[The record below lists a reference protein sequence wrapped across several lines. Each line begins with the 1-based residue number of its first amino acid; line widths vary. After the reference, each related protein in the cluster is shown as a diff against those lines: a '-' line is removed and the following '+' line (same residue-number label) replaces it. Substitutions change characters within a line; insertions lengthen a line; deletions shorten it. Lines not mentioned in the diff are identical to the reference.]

1 MRDKLIKLMK
11 EEISNGGYSFK
22 LTDRCCDIAMET
34 LVDYLIA
41 NGVIVP
47 PCKIGDTV
55 YYPVFEIDK
64 VLLYKVISIKLN
76 SKGLYVVCENH
87 LSKSQMTHRAT
98 QIGKT
103 IFLTKEEAER
113 ALAEERKKNEIT

>member
-1 MRDKLIKLMK
+1 MRDKLIELISQMQDCGEK
-11 EEISNGGYSFK
+11 E
-22 LTDRCCDIAMET
+22 TDFTTHIRTNERLA
-34 LVDYLIA
+34 DYLIA

-55 YYPVFEIDK
+55 YYPAFGIDR

-76 SKGLYVVCENH
+76 SKGLYVVCENR
-87 LSKSQMTHRAT
+87 LSKSQMTHRAI

-113 ALAEERKKNEIT
+113 ALAEKRKRNEIT